1 MKRIFLII
9 NFIMV
14 SILLSACQE
23 SPLNLTRKTIAI
35 STMNTF
41 IEGYVYV
48 ENHKWPEVFEHIK
61 DIYQTYHVLT
71 DNYIPQEDGVKGIY
85 YINQLVDQSQEAKT
99 VEIEYELY
107 ELLEQGLYIRELTGG
122 YFDMA
127 QGKLID
133 VWKNFIDEYD
143 VAEEVSSEAVSLVTN
158 LANETPIIEDAL
170 SLSQVDGKYYVTLKY
185 GAKIDLGAIAKGFA
199 TQKVANYLNE
209 LGYKEF
215 LINGGSSSIVFGE
228 GNRRNEEGVFNFGLK
243 DPLDVVENLDIFGH
257 EAKLYAIYS
266 GINSNVTTSG
276 SYEQF
281 IKHQGTWFHHIISPI
296 TKKPENHYLS
306 ITVTAN
312 DAGLMDG
319 LSTALFSMPIEMIKE
334 VLKDTDIEAI
344 IYTFEGEII
353 RVNPTERIRI
363 L

>member
-1 MKRIFLII
+1 
-9 NFIMV
+9 MV

-127 QGKLID
+127 
-133 VWKNFIDEYD
+133 
-143 VAEEVSSEAVSLVTN
+143 
-158 LANETPIIEDAL
+158 
-170 SLSQVDGKYYVTLKY
+170 
-185 GAKIDLGAIAKGFA
+185 
-199 TQKVANYLNE
+199 
-209 LGYKEF
+209 
-215 LINGGSSSIVFGE
+215 
-228 GNRRNEEGVFNFGLK
+228 
-243 DPLDVVENLDIFGH
+243 
-257 EAKLYAIYS
+257 
-266 GINSNVTTSG
+266 
-276 SYEQF
+276 
-281 IKHQGTWFHHIISPI
+281 
-296 TKKPENHYLS
+296 
-306 ITVTAN
+306 
-312 DAGLMDG
+312 
-319 LSTALFSMPIEMIKE
+319 
-334 VLKDTDIEAI
+334 
-344 IYTFEGEII
+344 
-353 RVNPTERIRI
+353 
-363 L
+363 